1 MGREP
6 VELSLILGQTYD
18 PNGDFLWLLIIVN
31 CTNQRRINI
40 NREGLTLDD
49 HLSNSKRW
57 VITFLIPKKDTGVTM
72 VGLLSLACQATT
84 FLPPTR

>member
-18 PNGDFLWLLIIVN
+18 PNGDFLWLLILVN
-31 CTNQRRINI
+31 CTNHKHKQRRINLRRPSI
-40 NREGLTLDD
+40 QLKKVGN
-49 HLSNSKRW
+49 HLPHSEERHGRN
-57 VITFLIPKKDTGVTM
+57 KDL